1 MRQTVLVTGI
11 HRSGSTWVG
20 QVLNHLPHTYYIPEL
35 FNPDNVSG
43 FLREPFERNYEYVC
57 ADNEQDYIQRITD
70 ALDFRYPLGS
80 NWHKAASAG
89 EKTQVLKRYAAN
101 AVRRQMSR
109 PNIILKDPTAFFSS
123 EWLHQRFN
131 AKVVLLI
138 RHPAAFTS
146 SVKRLGWRISCKPLL
161 DQRLLVRDYLG
172 PFEEEIRNEP
182 KDYVGRCALFWKV
195 VYSVAHQFQKKWP
208 GWMYVRH
215 EDISAEPQT
224 RFEEICKFLD
234 VPVSRQMQDFISKTT
249 SSKNPSQAGE
259 RVVHNLSLHSKEAAR
274 NWQKSLTADDIK
286 RIREGVG
293 DASYLYYMDEDF
305 G

>member
-208 GWMYVRH
+208 GIEADAGFHQQDHV
-215 EDISAEPQT
+215 
-224 RFEEICKFLD
+224 FEESQPGRRAGRAQPQPPQQGGRSELAEVAYRRRHQED
-234 VPVSRQMQDFISKTT
+234 PGRSWRRLLPV
-249 SSKNPSQAGE
+249 
-259 RVVHNLSLHSKEAAR
+259 LH
-274 NWQKSLTADDIK
+274 
-286 RIREGVG
+286 G
-293 DASYLYYMDEDF
+293 
-305 G
+305 